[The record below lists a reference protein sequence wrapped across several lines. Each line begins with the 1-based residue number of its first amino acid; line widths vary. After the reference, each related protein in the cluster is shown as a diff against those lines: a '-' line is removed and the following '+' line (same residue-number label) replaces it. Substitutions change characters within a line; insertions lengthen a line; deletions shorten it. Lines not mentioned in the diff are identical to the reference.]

1 MAKKIIDIVENRINK
16 MRDGYVFTSTDFID
30 IVRDPA
36 ILSRTFRLLVN
47 SGKIKKASK
56 GRFYKPVKSV
66 FGTLPP
72 YEEWMVQDFLMD
84 GKQIIGYMTGQYA
97 YSVLGLSTQISSVY
111 TIGSNRYRRMVT
123 RGNTQIRFV
132 VQPNTITRANIP
144 LLRILDSIRF
154 IRQIPACTPM
164 EACDILRKTICALS
178 EEERKQLASLSMKYT
193 DYVRAIVG
201 AILDETDTKTDILY
215 NSLNPATVY
224 KIGLNEEVLPNRK
237 KWRIQ

>member
-30 IVRDPA
+30 IVKDPS
-36 ILSRTFRLLVN
+36 ILSRTFRMLVT
-47 SGKIKKASK
+47 SGKIKKVSK

-97 YSVLGLSTQISSVY
+97 YSLLGLSTQISSVY
-111 TIGSNRYRRMVT
+111 TIGSNTYRRMVT
-123 RGNTQIRFV
+123 LGNTQIRFV

-164 EACDILRKTICALS
+164 EACVILRKTICSLC
-178 EEERKQLASLSMKYT
+178 EEERKQLASLAMKYT

-224 KIGLNEEVLPNRK
+224 KIGLNDEVLPNRK
-237 KWRIQ
+237 KWRVQ